1 MSTPQPSHSHGTT
14 GHAGDKHSEA
24 RAAAK
29 AARQKMAQK
38 LASLTTGSDLLKLV
52 EKRAFATDAEYQS
65 TRRCTNPKLSDGLPY
80 HLFLPAEM
88 ALSPEDVF
96 PNLRWGGR
104 AIMVSENLMLIN
116 DLAQKFVRWEGF
128 VIEQRPTS
136 MRQPVLGMHLPWFG
150 KPVHYFVARKVDLLK
165 PGESTDRFTYQVR
178 LTKRAV
184 TDTEYVV
191 VKQVPTVDRV
201 ISRLRAKFPDAPLD
215 DIRRRA
221 MKFTE
226 KIFPVFLTREAAMLQ
241 ILERDLPAPYNERV
255 PRCLGV
261 EHDSKGFVRVMYM
274 NWLRNG
280 GDGISQLDF
289 ALQATELLSALHDK
303 VGVIHL
309 DLRLDNFVITEK
321 GVGFIDFGSA
331 VRVGEKFADNSLL
344 STLFEEMMR
353 TSQIQR
359 MLYHMTETGLVTSD
373 VLRSG
378 VHRMDKAVDM
388 FYLAVQMNKP
398 HSNPDFKGLVQMDPK
413 SLEAQHIKRLSDDI
427 LRPVDSNAIP
437 YRNAGEILAG
447 LRKVRE
453 DVLAGREVDATGK
466 TAVSFRGEPA
476 GARTAPAVSKRSAVA

>member
-1 MSTPQPSHSHGTT
+1 MSMTPQPKSHLSADSGSNKRL
-14 GHAGDKHSEA
+14 GE
-24 RAAAK
+24 RNAAK
-29 AARQKMAQK
+29 AARQEMTKK
-38 LASLTTGSDLLKLV
+38 LANLTTGSELLKLV
-52 EKRAFATDAEYQS
+52 EKRVFANDPEFQS
-65 TRRCTNPKLSDGLPY
+65 SLRCTNSKISDGLPY

-96 PNLRWGGR
+96 PSLRWGGR
-104 AIMVSENLMLIN
+104 AIMVSENALLIAE
-116 DLAQKFVRWEGF
+116 LAQKFVRWDGF
-128 VIEQRPTS
+128 VLEKPPTS
-136 MRQPVLGMHLPWFG
+136 MRRPILGMSLPWFG
-150 KPVHYFVARKVDLLK
+150 KRLHYFVARKVDLLK

-178 LTKRAV
+178 LTKRTV
-184 TDTEYVV
+184 TDTDYVV

-241 ILERDLPAPYNERV
+241 ILERDLPAPYCDRV

-289 ALQATELLSALHDK
+289 ALQATELLSVLHDK

-331 VRVGEKFADNSLL
+331 VRIGEKFADNSLL

-398 HSNPDFKGLVQMDPK
+398 HANPEFKGLVHMNPK
-413 SLEAQHIKRLSDDI
+413 SLEAQHIKRLSDEI
-427 LRPVDSNAIP
+427 LRPGDDQAVT
-437 YRNAGEILAG
+437 YRSAKDILNG
-447 LRKVRE
+447 LHRVR
-453 DVLAGREVDATGK
+453 DDILNGREVESAGK
-466 TAVSFRGEPA
+466 TAVNFNQGMPPEKGNS
-476 GARTAPAVSKRSAVA
+476 SSHKRAAVA

>member
-1 MSTPQPSHSHGTT
+1 MSTPNNRHGT
-14 GHAGDKHSEA
+14 HSTSRA
-24 RAAAK
+24 AADRRAAAK
-29 AARQKMAQK
+29 ADRQQMAKK
-38 LASLTTGSDLLKLV
+38 LANMTTGSELLKLV
-52 EKRAFATDAEYQS
+52 EKRGFANDAEFQNS
-65 TRRCTNPKLSDGLPY
+65 RRCRNPKLSDGLPY

-88 ALSPEDVF
+88 ALSPDDVF

-104 AIMVSENLMLIN
+104 AIIVSENLLLIN
-116 DLAQKFVRWEGF
+116 ELAQKFVRWDGF
-128 VIEQRPTS
+128 VIEKQPTVIRRP
-136 MRQPVLGMHLPWFG
+136 VFGLPLPGLG
-150 KPVHYFVARKVDLLK
+150 KPVHYFTARKVDLLK

-178 LTKRAV
+178 LTKRSA
-184 TDTEYVV
+184 TDSDYVV

-201 ISRLRAKFPDAPLD
+201 ISRLRAKFPDASLD

-241 ILERDLPAPYNERV
+241 ILERDLPAPYNDRV

-289 ALQATELLSALHDK
+289 ALQATELLAALHDK

-398 HSNPDFKGLVQMDPK
+398 HSNPDFKGLVHLNPK
-413 SLEAQHIKRLSDDI
+413 SLEAQHIKRLSDEI
-427 LRPVDSNAIP
+427 LRPMDNNAVA
-437 YRNAGEILAG
+437 YRSAQDILAG
-447 LRKVRE
+447 LHKVR
-453 DVLAGREVDATGK
+453 DNVLNGREVENAGR
-466 TAVSFRGEPA
+466 TAVSFKDEP
-476 GARTAPAVSKRSAVA
+476 TDIDDIPVVKPKRAAIA

>member
-1 MSTPQPSHSHGTT
+1 MSTPQQPHPHNAI
-14 GHAGDKHSEA
+14 GHAGDKRADA
-24 RAAAK
+24 RALAK
-29 AARQKMAQK
+29 AARQQMAKK
-38 LASLTTGSDLLKLV
+38 LASLTTGSELLKLV
-52 EKRAFATDAEYQS
+52 EKRAFTTDSEFQS
-65 TRRCTNPKLSDGLPY
+65 CQRCTNPKRSDGLPY

-104 AIMVSENLMLIN
+104 AIMVSENSMLISE
-116 DLAQKFVRWEGF
+116 LAQKFVRWDGF
-128 VIEQRPTS
+128 VIEKQPTA

-150 KPVHYFVARKVDLLK
+150 KPLHYFVARKVDLLK

-178 LTKRAV
+178 LTKRAA
-184 TDTEYVV
+184 TDSDYVV

-289 ALQATELLSALHDK
+289 AIQATELLSALHDK

-398 HSNPDFKGLVQMDPK
+398 HSNPDFKGLVHMNPK
-413 SLEAQHIKRLSDDI
+413 SLEAQHIKRLSDEI
-427 LRPVDSNAIP
+427 LRPVDASAIP
-437 YRNAGEILAG
+437 YRNAKEILAG
-447 LRKVRE
+447 LHKVRD
-453 DVLAGREVDATGK
+453 DVLSGREVDACGR
-466 TAVSFRGEPA
+466 TAVSFRDDPA
-476 GARTAPAVSKRSAVA
+476 ESHPAPAASQRTVIA